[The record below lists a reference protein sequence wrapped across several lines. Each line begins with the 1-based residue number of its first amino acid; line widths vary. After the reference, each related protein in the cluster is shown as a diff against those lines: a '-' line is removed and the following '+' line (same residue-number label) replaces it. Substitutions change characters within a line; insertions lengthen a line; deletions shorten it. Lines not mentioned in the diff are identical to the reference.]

1 MRCDHLTIPQRTW
14 SRTPPFTIA
23 SSMQCYNNSACGML
37 PHVALWPH
45 LSKVSIK
52 DLSNIFGILASS
64 VFRGPAGS
72 QLLAMADPGTK
83 YRIRKKNIRPGG
95 YSDLILLSN
104 LYFALAGPHE
114 IHLSADK
121 EFDQIRFSDELKP
134 EFRGISFATSQL
146 DVLFSSS
153 KGFSVQLAS
162 CTLEQILFLNPSPLP
177 LLTILHQQRVWPFAF
192 ASCQGR
198 RY

>member
-1 MRCDHLTIPQRTW
+1 MFHG
-14 SRTPPFTIA
+14 
-23 SSMQCYNNSACGML
+23 Y
-37 PHVALWPH
+37 LW
-45 LSKVSIK
+45 IC
-52 DLSNIFGILASS
+52 
-64 VFRGPAGS
+64 
-72 QLLAMADPGTK
+72 
-83 YRIRKKNIRPGG
+83 IRPGG

-177 LLTILHQQRVWPFAF
+177 LLTILHDIKNLVKYTYKYRNMYKYV
-192 ASCQGR
+192 
-198 RY
+198 